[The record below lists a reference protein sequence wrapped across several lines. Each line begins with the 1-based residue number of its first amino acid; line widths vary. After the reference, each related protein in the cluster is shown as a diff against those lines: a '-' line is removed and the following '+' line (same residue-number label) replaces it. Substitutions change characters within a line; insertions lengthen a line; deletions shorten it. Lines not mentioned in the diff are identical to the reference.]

1 MRKINKTGF
10 WFIFSLMLICLF
22 WTGGSYGQDYPKSPI
37 QIVLP
42 FAPGGAT
49 DVLWRSISEYL
60 ARNINGSITFVNKTG
75 GGGVVGTSFVANSKP
90 DGYTL
95 VSANSDSLNI
105 APVFTPDV
113 PYNPEKDFAYL
124 AKLVLF
130 PGTIATRVDA
140 PYKTLEELIAFAK
153 ANPRKIKA
161 GVAGMGTK
169 PHMNVELFNREAGIE
184 ITPIP
189 FGGGGEAVTNL
200 LGGHVDVGILS
211 VPSVKSHVLSGKVRV
226 LAVFSPSR
234 CADFPQVPTMAEKGY
249 TSSNNTTG
257 VGLAGPKGMAPVIVK
272 KWEDAV
278 DKTIKDPRVVAVID
292 KIGGLIVDYKTGEEY
307 KKELLADLRVF
318 KEIIPTLPG
327 RK

>member
-1 MRKINKTGF
+1 
-10 WFIFSLMLICLF
+10 MLICLS
-22 WTGGSYGQDYPKSPI
+22 WGNGSYGQDYPKSPV
-37 QIVLP
+37 QIVIP

-49 DVLWRSISEYL
+49 DILWRTISDHL
-60 ARNINGSITFVNKTG
+60 ARNINGTVSLVNKSG

-95 VSANSDSLNI
+95 VSANSDPLNI

-113 PYNPEKDFAYL
+113 PYNPEKDFTYL

-130 PGTIATRVDA
+130 PGTIAVRVEA
-140 PYKTLEELIAFAK
+140 PYKTLEELIAFAR
-153 ANPRKIKA
+153 ANPKKLKA

-169 PHMNVELFNREAGIE
+169 PHMNVELFNREAKIE
-184 ITPIP
+184 IAPIP
-189 FGGGGEAVTNL
+189 FGGGGEAATYL

-226 LAVFSPSR
+226 LAVFSPTR
-234 CADFPQVPTMAEKGY
+234 CTDFPQVPTMAERGY
-249 TSSNNTTG
+249 RSSNITTG
-257 VGLAGPKGMAPVIVK
+257 VGLAGPKGMSPAIAK
-272 KWEDAV
+272 KWEDV
-278 DKTIKDPRVVAVID
+278 VEKTMKDPGVVAMVE
-292 KIGGLIVDYKTGEEY
+292 KIGGLIIDIKNGEEY
-307 KKELLADLRVF
+307 KKEILADLVLF